1 MKSHKV
7 ISIFW
12 LLIFVFAITALILP
26 QAAQAQTCDPATGQ
40 SCPPSSGGVRKKKIA
55 SPLPPTPDLMGTLV
69 GTYTAETLTAQA
81 PVPATPCPL
90 CPLPDIQPTV
100 VAGPIF
106 LLPGVINILII
117 IVLIGLLAGGLILV
131 VRRFMV
137 DGSVKTM
144 VDGSVRNTVDGSV
157 RNLVDGSVKPGD
169 PNLSTLTRSPGQH
182 DLDGDADQFH

>member
-7 ISIFW
+7 ISVF
-12 LLIFVFAITALILP
+12 LLVILVIAITALILP

-40 SCPPSSGGVRKKKIA
+40 SCPPSSGGTRKKKSA

-81 PVPATPCPL
+81 SVPPPSTPCPL
-90 CPLPDIQPTV
+90 CPLPDVQPTA

-106 LLPGVINILII
+106 LLPGVINTLII
-117 IVLIGLLAGGLILV
+117 VVLIALLAGGLILV

-137 DGSVKTM
+137 DGSVRTM
-144 VDGSVRNTVDGSV
+144 
-157 RNLVDGSVKPGD
+157 VDGSVKPGD
-169 PNLSTLTRSPGQH
+169 PNLSTITRSPDQH
-182 DLDGDADQFH
+182 DLDGGTDQFQ